1 MFFFVFFF
9 FFFLGATTAAYGS
22 SQARSQIKAAAA
34 GLHHSLQ
41 QCQIWAVIYTTACSN
56 IRSLTHWWRP
66 GIKPTSSGI
75 LFGFLNRN
83 SIFMVILKSF
93 YANYNIWITSVFA
106 SGFLILDY
114 IIIYLLTYVL
124 FLIICDC
131 MPYIDVAGTSYSK
144 CLISKHYRT
153 DLTAFLTHYFLRF
166 TLPRILIEILVN
178 ISLFSSESSA
188 LLWYLAF

>member
-1 MFFFVFFF
+1 MERGQIASVSLLLAS
-9 FFFLGATTAAYGS
+9 FLSAAPAASGSSEAGGHIGDLHQSHSNTATYATT
-22 SQARSQIKAAAA
+22 
-34 GLHHSLQ
+34 
-41 QCQIWAVIYTTACSN
+41 CNN
-56 IRSLTHWWRP
+56 IRSLTHWWRL